1 MVFLVDRQ
9 QRAAL
14 LIFILGAGLLWA
26 TWPYFSGLLGAPVL
40 YVIFGALHRKLA
52 ARIGASAAAIV
63 VILIAFLVIFL
74 PVGLVHRDPGQC
86 LAGAPLGP
94 PDRRHQGR

>member
-1 MVFLVDRQ
+1 MAFLVDRQ

-14 LIFILGAGLLWA
+14 LIVILGAGLLWA

-52 ARIGASAAAIV
+52 ARIGIR
-63 VILIAFLVIFL
+63 
-74 PVGLVHRDPGQC
+74 P
-86 LAGAPLGP
+86 
-94 PDRRHQGR
+94 RRSWSSSSRSW